1 MMKRIN
7 VVSLLTVLGLSILTG
22 CTDNHVENEA
32 KQLVKNED
40 IKGSDPLFVATNEDY
55 KVPFKI
61 SEIKSVLVNLN
72 DSVSEAPLRGVR
84 YEVSLLSEK
93 EISNDER
100 TSFNFEIVTDS
111 SLKKSL
117 GPIQPLYL
125 TDTDSGYLYTLSFE
139 TIYREYSKEELENLN
154 KERNFQ
160 IYLNYKGVNE
170 IEFL

>member
-22 CTDNHVENEA
+22 CTDDQVENEA

-40 IKGSDPLFVATNEDY
+40 IKVSDPLFVATNEDY

-72 DSVSEAPLRGVR
+72 ESASEAPLRGVR

-111 SLKKSL
+111 SLKESL

-139 TIYREYSKEELENLN
+139 TIYREYSKEELEKLN